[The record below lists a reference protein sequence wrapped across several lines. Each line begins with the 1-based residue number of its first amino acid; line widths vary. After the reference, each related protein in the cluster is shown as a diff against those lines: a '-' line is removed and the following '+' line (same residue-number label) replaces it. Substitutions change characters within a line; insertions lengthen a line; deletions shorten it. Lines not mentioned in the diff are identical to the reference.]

1 MNKEIQRVSNGK
13 EKEEVYRKYLEKY
26 NKAIKYEFYLEAIM
40 ISYAMMEDRL
50 IAILHYLGIVT
61 RTRKNLAVNKFC
73 RPDIH
78 TILGYKEK
86 ASIKI
91 QNISVKIKVLNALS
105 SGNFQENLFLYDAAK
120 LLNRKQSDE
129 DISIQELCKQITE
142 WCNLRNQ
149 YVHAL
154 LNKKYAALQ
163 AGLPEFAEEGLA
175 IAREIDKKVKTI
187 KKNNNI
193 RKKYN
198 IQSGG
203 NYASKT

>member
-1 MNKEIQRVSNGK
+1 MSKGIQRACNGK

-50 IAILHYLGIVT
+50 IAILHYTGVVT
-61 RTRKNLAVNKFC
+61 RTHENLAVNKFC
-73 RPDIH
+73 YSDIR
-78 TILGYKEK
+78 TILGYKEN
-86 ASIKI
+86 APITI
-91 QNISVKIKVLNALS
+91 RNISVKIKVLNALV
-105 SGNFQENLFLYDAAK
+105 SGNFQENTFLYDAAK
-120 LLNRKQSDE
+120 LLNHRQSDK
-129 DISIQELCKQITE
+129 DISVQELCERIAE

-154 LNKKYAALQ
+154 LNKNYAALQ
-163 AGLPEFAEEGLA
+163 EGLPAFAEEGLA

-198 IQSGG
+198 IQ
-203 NYASKT
+203 